1 MAKMEPLEMDAQRAQ
16 LKDDLKDMVEK
27 YRTIFAWDIPELDE
41 GLGDRLI
48 FKALRQALDE
58 AEAASLGNRPE

>member
-27 YRTIFAWDIPELDE
+27 YRTIFAWDVPELDE

-58 AEAASLGNRPE
+58 AEAASLGTRPE